1 MAITKILT
9 INDCGEKFAGKHL
22 KQAVDYII
30 DAEKTQ
36 GGRYVTG
43 INCQPQEAFRQM
55 KMTKLK
61 YGKTDKRQGYHLII
75 SFEEKKLEPGLAF
88 EIVGKFVE
96 EFLGSG
102 YEAIYAVHDNT
113 DYTHGHIIFNS
124 VNYLNGR
131 KFRYE
136 RGDWAKIIQPITNRL
151 CKKYGLSTI
160 DIDMENVDKQSLST
174 EQVCTKDSANIDGLA
189 ASSGRSMTVGVGKQK
204 RYQDW
209 NEFRDGKFIWRDM
222 IKRDLDACI
231 LQADNFDEFLRMMQE
246 KGYEIKQNKYLAV
259 KPMGM
264 QRYCRCKSLGDAY
277 TEEKIRQRIEMENL
291 AVYASRPENDYVM
304 NMPED
309 EFLLRTKLSGIQKT
323 YYARVC
329 RVRRLAKLPYSK
341 AWQYRNEIRK
351 MQRVYEQYLFLV
363 KNDIHSLVE
372 LLAVKANLEE
382 KDKECRRERMEL
394 NREKKRFEP
403 LFEITGRMK
412 ELQAAENSFM
422 AGDNFFLP
430 EHNEYQEC
438 AEKLKQEG
446 YTLEE
451 TETLKKRYKDRLA
464 GNYERKQAVY
474 QNLRLA
480 RGMETEIAET
490 ARNIQL
496 EEKKQELE
504 QKNNEKQEQP
514 GR

>member
-96 EFLGSG
+96 EFLGNG

-136 RGDWAKIIQPITNRL
+136 RGDWAKIIQPITNCL
-151 CKKYGLSTI
+151 CKEYGLSTI
-160 DIDMENVDKQSLST
+160 DIDFENMD
-174 EQVCTKDSANIDGLA
+174 
-189 ASSGRSMTVGVGKQK
+189 KQK

-277 TEEKIRQRIEMENL
+277 TEEKIRQRIEMESL
-291 AVYASRPENDYVM
+291 AAYASRPENYYVM

-309 EFLLRTKLSGIQKT
+309 EFLPRTKLSGIQKT

-329 RVRRLAKLPYSK
+329 RVRRLAKMPYSK
-341 AWQYRNEIRK
+341 AWQYRDEIRK
-351 MQRVYEQYLFLV
+351 MQRVHEQYLFLV

-422 AGDNFFLP
+422 AGDDFFLP

>member
-9 INDCGEKFAGKHL
+9 IHDCGEKFAGKHL
-22 KQAVDYII
+22 KQAIDYII

-43 INCQPQEAFRQM
+43 INCQPQEAFQQM

-96 EFLGSG
+96 EFLGKE

-124 VNYLNGR
+124 VSYRNGQ

-136 RGDWAKIIQPITNRL
+136 RGDWARKIQPITNRL
-151 CKKYGLSTI
+151 CKEYGLSTI
-160 DIDMENVDKQSLST
+160 DIDME
-174 EQVCTKDSANIDGLA
+174 
-189 ASSGRSMTVGVGKQK
+189 GVGKQK

-222 IKRDLDACI
+222 IRRDLDACI
-231 LQADNFDEFLRMMQE
+231 LQAGSFDEFLLMMQE
-246 KGYEIKQNKYLAV
+246 KGYEVKQNKYLAV

-277 TEEKIRQRIEMENL
+277 TEERIRQRITVESL
-291 AVYASRPENDYVM
+291 AAYASRPESDYVM
-304 NMPED
+304 KMPED
-309 EFLLRTKLSGIQKT
+309 EFLPRTKLSGMQKT

-341 AWQYRNEIRK
+341 AWQYREEIRK
-351 MQRVYEQYLFLV
+351 MQRVHEQYLFLV

-372 LLAVKANLEE
+372 LVAVKANLEE
-382 KDKECRRERMEL
+382 KNRECQRERRTL
-394 NREKKRFEP
+394 NREKKRYEP
-403 LFEITGRMK
+403 LFEIAGRMK
-412 ELQAAENSFM
+412 GLQAAQNSFM
-422 AGDNFFLP
+422 AGDDFFLP
-430 EHNEYQEC
+430 EHQEYQTCIER
-438 AEKLKQEG
+438 LKQEG

-451 TETLKKRYKDRLA
+451 TEAIKKRYQDKLA

-480 RGMETEIAET
+480 REMEAEIAKT
-490 ARNIQL
+490 ARKIQM
-496 EEKKQELE
+496 EERKQELE
-504 QKNNEKQEQP
+504 QKNIEKQEQP
-514 GR
+514 KR

>member
-9 INDCGEKFAGKHL
+9 IHDCGEKFAGKHL
-22 KQAVDYII
+22 KQAIDYII

-43 INCQPQEAFRQM
+43 INCQPQEAFQQM

-96 EFLGSG
+96 EFLGKE

-124 VNYLNGR
+124 VSYRNGQ

-136 RGDWAKIIQPITNRL
+136 RGDWARKIQPITNRL
-151 CKKYGLSTI
+151 CKEYGLSTI
-160 DIDMENVDKQSLST
+160 DIDME
-174 EQVCTKDSANIDGLA
+174 
-189 ASSGRSMTVGVGKQK
+189 GVGKQK

-222 IKRDLDACI
+222 IRRDLDACI
-231 LQADNFDEFLRMMQE
+231 LQAGSFDEFLLMMQE
-246 KGYEIKQNKYLAV
+246 KGYEVKQNKYLAV

-277 TEEKIRQRIEMENL
+277 TEERIRQRITVESL
-291 AVYASRPENDYVM
+291 AAYASRPESDYVM
-304 NMPED
+304 KMPED
-309 EFLLRTKLSGIQKT
+309 EFLPRTKLSGMQKT

-341 AWQYRNEIRK
+341 AWQYREEIRK
-351 MQRVYEQYLFLV
+351 MHRVHEQYLFLV

-372 LLAVKANLEE
+372 LVAVKANLEE
-382 KDKECRRERMEL
+382 KNRECQRERRTL
-394 NREKKRFEP
+394 NREKKRYEP
-403 LFEITGRMK
+403 LFEIAGRMK
-412 ELQAAENSFM
+412 GLQAAQNSFM
-422 AGDNFFLP
+422 AGDDFFLP
-430 EHNEYQEC
+430 EHQEYQTCIER
-438 AEKLKQEG
+438 LKQEG

-451 TETLKKRYKDRLA
+451 TEAIKKRYQDKLA

-480 RGMETEIAET
+480 REMEAEIAKT
-490 ARNIQL
+490 ARKIQM
-496 EEKKQELE
+496 EERKQELE
-504 QKNNEKQEQP
+504 QKNIEKQEQP
-514 GR
+514 KR

>member
-22 KQAVDYII
+22 KQAIDYII

-36 GGRYVTG
+36 GRYVTG
-43 INCQPQEAFRQM
+43 INCQPQEAFQQM

-124 VNYLNGR
+124 VNYLNGK

-136 RGDWAKIIQPITNRL
+136 RGDWAKIIQPVTNRL
-151 CKKYGLSTI
+151 CKEYGLSTI
-160 DIDMENVDKQSLST
+160 DIDME
-174 EQVCTKDSANIDGLA
+174 
-189 ASSGRSMTVGVGKQK
+189 GVGKQK

-231 LQADNFDEFLRMMQE
+231 LQADSFDEFLLMMKE

-259 KPMGM
+259 KQKGM

-277 TEEKIRQRIEMENL
+277 TEEKIRQRIGMESL
-291 AVYASRPENDYVM
+291 ADYASRPKSDYIM
-304 NMPED
+304 EMPED
-309 EFLLRTKLSGIQKT
+309 EFLPRTKLSGIQKT

-329 RVRRLAKLPYSK
+329 RVRRLARLPYSK
-341 AWQYRNEIRK
+341 AWQYRDEIRK
-351 MQRVYEQYLFLV
+351 MQRVHEQYLFLV

-372 LLAVKANLEE
+372 LAAVKANLEE
-382 KDKECRRERMEL
+382 KNKECQREHREL

-403 LFEITGRMK
+403 LFEIAGRMK

-422 AGDNFFLP
+422 AGDDFFLP

-438 AEKLKQEG
+438 AEKLKQES

-480 RGMETEIAET
+480 KGMEAEIAEA
-490 ARNIQL
+490 ARKIQM

-504 QKNNEKQEQP
+504 QENIMKQEQP

>member
-22 KQAVDYII
+22 KQAIGYII

-43 INCQPQEAFRQM
+43 INCQPQEAFQQM

-75 SFEEKKLEPGLAF
+75 SFEEKKLEPGVAF

-96 EFLGSG
+96 EFLGNG

-151 CKKYGLSTI
+151 CKEYGLSTI
-160 DIDMENVDKQSLST
+160 DIDME
-174 EQVCTKDSANIDGLA
+174 
-189 ASSGRSMTVGVGKQK
+189 GVGKQK

-231 LQADNFDEFLRMMQE
+231 LQADSFDEFLLMMKE

-259 KPMGM
+259 KPKGM

-277 TEEKIRQRIEMENL
+277 TEEKIRQRIGMESL
-291 AVYASRPENDYVM
+291 ADYASRPERDYIM
-304 NMPED
+304 EMPEN
-309 EFLLRTKLSGIQKT
+309 EFLPRTKLSGIQKN

-329 RVRRLAKLPYSK
+329 RVQRLAKLPYSK
-341 AWQYRNEIRK
+341 AWQYRDEIRK
-351 MQRVYEQYLFLV
+351 MQRVHEQYLFLV
-363 KNDIHSLVE
+363 KNDIRSLVE
-372 LLAVKANLEE
+372 LVAVKENLEE
-382 KDKECRRERMEL
+382 KNKECQRERREL

-403 LFEITGRMK
+403 LFEIAGRMK
-412 ELQAAENSFM
+412 ELQVAENSFM
-422 AGDNFFLP
+422 VGDDFFLP

-438 AEKLKQEG
+438 AEKLKKEG

-451 TETLKKRYKDRLA
+451 TETLKKCYKDRLA

-480 RGMETEIAET
+480 RGMEAEIAEA
-490 ARNIQL
+490 ARKIQL

-504 QKNNEKQEQP
+504 QENLMKQEQP

>member
-22 KQAVDYII
+22 KQAIDYII

-43 INCQPQEAFRQM
+43 INCQPQEAFQQM

-151 CKKYGLSTI
+151 CKEYGLSTI
-160 DIDMENVDKQSLST
+160 DIDLE
-174 EQVCTKDSANIDGLA
+174 NID
-189 ASSGRSMTVGVGKQK
+189 KQK

-222 IKRDLDACI
+222 IRRDLDACI
-231 LQADNFDEFLRMMQE
+231 LQAGSFDEFRLMMQE
-246 KGYEIKQNKYLAV
+246 KGYELKQNKYLAV

-277 TEEKIRQRIEMENL
+277 TEERIKQRIDLENL
-291 AVYASRPENDYVM
+291 AVYSSRPESDYVM
-304 NMPED
+304 EMPGD
-309 EFLLRTKLSGIQKT
+309 EFLPGTKLSGIQKT

-341 AWQYRNEIRK
+341 AWQYRDEIRK
-351 MQRVYEQYLFLV
+351 MQRVHEQYLFLV

-372 LLAVKANLEE
+372 LVAVKANLEE
-382 KDKECRRERMEL
+382 KNKECQRERREL

-403 LFEITGRMK
+403 LFEIAGRMK
-412 ELQAAENSFM
+412 ELQAAENSFI
-422 AGDNFFLP
+422 AGDDFFLP
-430 EHNEYQEC
+430 EHNEYQTC
-438 AEKLKQEG
+438 AGKLEQEG

-451 TETLKKRYKDRLA
+451 TEALKKRYKDKLA
-464 GNYERKQAVY
+464 GNYERKQVVY
-474 QNLRLA
+474 QSLRLA
-480 RGMETEIAET
+480 RGMEAEIAEA
-490 ARNIQL
+490 ARNIQR
-496 EEKKQELE
+496 EEKKQEVE
-504 QKNNEKQEQP
+504 QKNIGKQEQP

>member
-22 KQAVDYII
+22 KQAIGYII

-43 INCQPQEAFRQM
+43 INCQPQEAFQQM

-136 RGDWAKIIQPITNRL
+136 RGDWVKIIQPITNRL
-151 CKKYGLSTI
+151 CKEYGLSTI

-222 IKRDLDACI
+222 IRRDLDACI
-231 LQADNFDEFLRMMQE
+231 LQADSFDEFLLMMQE
-246 KGYEIKQNKYLAV
+246 KGYEVKQNKYLAV

-277 TEEKIRQRIEMENL
+277 TEEKIRQRIEVESL
-291 AVYASRPENDYVM
+291 AAYASRPESDYVM
-304 NMPED
+304 EMPGD
-309 EFLLRTKLSGIQKT
+309 EFLPRTKLSGIQKN

-341 AWQYRNEIRK
+341 AWQYRDEIRK
-351 MQRVYEQYLFLV
+351 MQRVHEQYLFLV

-372 LLAVKANLEE
+372 LVEVKANLEA
-382 KDKECRRERMEL
+382 KNKECRRERREL

-403 LFEITGRMK
+403 LFEIAGRMK
-412 ELQAAENSFM
+412 ELQAAENSFI
-422 AGDNFFLP
+422 AGDDFFLP
-430 EHNEYQEC
+430 EHKEYQEC
-438 AEKLKQEG
+438 AGKLEQDG

-451 TETLKKRYKDRLA
+451 TEALKKCYKDKLA

-474 QNLRLA
+474 QSLRLA
-480 RGMETEIAET
+480 RGMEAEIAEV
-490 ARNIQL
+490 ARNIQR
-496 EEKKQELE
+496 EEKKQEVE
-504 QKNNEKQEQP
+504 QKNIGKQEQP

>member
-22 KQAVDYII
+22 KQAITYII

-43 INCQPQEAFRQM
+43 INCQPQEAFQQM

-96 EFLGSG
+96 EFLGSS

-151 CKKYGLSTI
+151 CKEYGLSTI
-160 DIDMENVDKQSLST
+160 DIDME
-174 EQVCTKDSANIDGLA
+174 
-189 ASSGRSMTVGVGKQK
+189 GVGKQK

-231 LQADNFDEFLRMMQE
+231 LQADSFDEFLRMMQE

-277 TEEKIRQRIEMENL
+277 TEGKIRQRIGMESL
-291 AVYASRPENDYVM
+291 ADYASRPESDYIMEV
-304 NMPED
+304 PAD
-309 EFLLRTKLSGIQKT
+309 EFLPRTKLSGIQKT

-341 AWQYRNEIRK
+341 AWQYRDEIRK
-351 MQRVYEQYLFLV
+351 MQRVHEQYLFLV

-372 LLAVKANLEE
+372 LVAVKANLEE
-382 KDKECRRERMEL
+382 KNKECQRERREL

-403 LFEITGRMK
+403 LFEIAGRMR

-422 AGDNFFLP
+422 AGDDFFLP

-451 TETLKKRYKDRLA
+451 TESLQKRYKDRQA
-464 GNYERKQAVY
+464 GNFERKQAVY

-480 RGMETEIAET
+480 RGMETEIAE
-490 ARNIQL
+490 AVKKIQV
-496 EEKKQELE
+496 EEKKQESE
-504 QKNNEKQEQP
+504 QKNIKKQEQP

>member
-22 KQAVDYII
+22 KQAIDYII

-43 INCQPQEAFRQM
+43 INCQPQEAFQQM

-88 EIVGKFVE
+88 GIVGKFVE

-151 CKKYGLSTI
+151 CKEYGLSTI
-160 DIDMENVDKQSLST
+160 DIDME
-174 EQVCTKDSANIDGLA
+174 
-189 ASSGRSMTVGVGKQK
+189 GVGKQK

-222 IKRDLDACI
+222 IRRDLDACI
-231 LQADNFDEFLRMMQE
+231 LQADSFDEFLLMMQE
-246 KGYEIKQNKYLAV
+246 KGYELKQNKYLAV

-277 TEEKIRQRIEMENL
+277 TEERIKQRIDLESL
-291 AVYASRPENDYVM
+291 AVYASRPESDYVM
-304 NMPED
+304 EMPED
-309 EFLLRTKLSGIQKT
+309 EFLPRTKLSGIQKT

-341 AWQYRNEIRK
+341 AWQYRDEIRK
-351 MQRVYEQYLFLV
+351 MQRVHEQYLFLV

-372 LLAVKANLEE
+372 LVAVKANLEA
-382 KDKECRRERMEL
+382 KNKECQRERREL

-403 LFEITGRMK
+403 LFEIAGRMK
-412 ELQAAENSFM
+412 ELQAAENSFI
-422 AGDNFFLP
+422 AGDDFFLP
-430 EHNEYQEC
+430 EHNEYQTC
-438 AEKLKQEG
+438 AGKLEQEG

-451 TETLKKRYKDRLA
+451 TEALKKRYKDKLA

-474 QNLRLA
+474 QSLRLA
-480 RGMETEIAET
+480 RGMEAEIAE
-490 ARNIQL
+490 AVRNIQR
-496 EEKKQELE
+496 EEKKQEVE
-504 QKNNEKQEQP
+504 QKNIGKQEQP

>member
-22 KQAVDYII
+22 KQAVEYII

-88 EIVGKFVE
+88 EIVGKFAE

-124 VNYLNGR
+124 VNYLDGR

-136 RGDWAKIIQPITNRL
+136 RGDWAKRIQPITNRL
-151 CKKYGLSTI
+151 CKEYGLSTI
-160 DIDMENVDKQSLST
+160 DIDME
-174 EQVCTKDSANIDGLA
+174 
-189 ASSGRSMTVGVGKQK
+189 GVGKQK

-231 LQADNFDEFLRMMQE
+231 LQADSFDEFLLMMQE

-259 KPMGM
+259 KPRGM
-264 QRYCRCKSLGDAY
+264 QRYCRCKSLGAAY
-277 TEEKIRQRIEMENL
+277 TEEKIRQRIGMESITD
-291 AVYASRPENDYVM
+291 YASRPESDYIM
-304 NMPED
+304 EMPED
-309 EFLLRTKLSGIQKT
+309 EFLPRTKLSGIQKT

-341 AWQYRNEIRK
+341 AWQYRDEIRK
-351 MQRVYEQYLFLV
+351 MQRVHEQYLFLV

-372 LLAVKANLEE
+372 LAAVKANLE
-382 KDKECRRERMEL
+382 KKNKECQRERREL

-403 LFEITGRMK
+403 LFEIAGRMK
-412 ELQAAENSFM
+412 ELQAAENSFIE
-422 AGDNFFLP
+422 GDDFFLP

-438 AEKLKQEG
+438 AEKLEQEG

-451 TETLKKRYKDRLA
+451 TEALKKSYKDRLA

-480 RGMETEIAET
+480 RGMEAEITET
-490 ARNIQL
+490 ARNIQM

-504 QKNNEKQEQP
+504 QKNIMKQEQP